1 MKTTKKQLKEI
12 QEIEK
17 KVANVC
23 DANDCVCNINDG
35 VVDEITGLVYPN
47 KLGAK
52 LENEKFS
59 EEEIQIT
66 LAFGYDAQSL
76 KKQLNN
82 QGFSAPKKLIVE
94 SELVRNQILSLSHI
108 GILTKKATFKAL
120 ASLREPI
127 SIAKTRNVSL
137 KKVFNG

>member
-1 MKTTKKQLKEI
+1 MKPTKKQLREI
-12 QEIEK
+12 EEIEK

-23 DANDCVCNINDG
+23 DANDG
-35 VVDEITGLVYPN
+35 VVDELTGLVYPN
-47 KLGAK
+47 KSGAK
-52 LENEKFS
+52 LDNKKFL

-66 LAFGYDAQSL
+66 LAFGYDAPSL

-108 GILTKKATFKAL
+108 GILNKKATFKAFSRL
-120 ASLREPI
+120 NDHIGQTVVDKMCNENE
-127 SIAKTRNVSL
+127 IAIKI
-137 KKVFNG
+137 KKQKQ